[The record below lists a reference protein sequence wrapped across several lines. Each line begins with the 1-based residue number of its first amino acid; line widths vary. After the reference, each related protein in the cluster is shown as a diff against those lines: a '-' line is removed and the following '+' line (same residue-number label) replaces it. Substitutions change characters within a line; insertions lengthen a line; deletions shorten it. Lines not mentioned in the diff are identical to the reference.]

1 MTDPDHQPPL
11 NVLVRNGRRFRLQTS
26 DGQEYVFAPETIERA
41 GLAEGMAVLPA
52 HLAELME
59 LEQRVT
65 IHEAA
70 LRLLD
75 HRARSEQ
82 EMRTRLSMRGFSDT
96 LIEEEIARLR
106 EAGLVDDRQFARAWV
121 EERSRMSPRA
131 RRMLRYELVA
141 RGIEPGA
148 AEDATRDMDDL
159 DAATRIATRKALSM
173 RGKDHE
179 EIRRRVLSLLQR
191 RGFDWDVASDA
202 LEAALR
208 ALANHETGPE
218 GEPAFAP
225 DA

>member
-1 MTDPDHQPPL
+1 MTEPGHQPPSH
-11 NVLVRNGRRFRLQTS
+11 VLARHGRRYRLQAG
-26 DGQEYVFAPETIERA
+26 DGQEYLFASETIERA

-52 HLAELME
+52 HLETLID

-82 EMRTRLSMRGFSDT
+82 ELRTRLSMRGFAED
-96 LIEEEIARLR
+96 IIDAEIIRLR
-106 EAGLVDDRQFARAWV
+106 DAGLVDDAQFARAWV
-121 EERSRMSPRA
+121 EERSRTSPRA

-148 AEDATRDMDDL
+148 AELVTSDMDDL
-159 DAATRIATRKALSM
+159 DAATRIATRKALSLQGND
-173 RGKDHE
+173 RDD
-179 EIRRRVLSLLQR
+179 IRKRILSLLQR

-202 LEAALR
+202 LAAAWQ
-208 ALANHETGPE
+208 ALDDRQRDEE
-218 GEPAFAP
+218 MVPAS